1 MAESKVF
8 KGIHLVYQD
17 KPIELI
23 SKSLGQTG
31 LMYQVRVL
39 HKDGEPYL
47 DITEV
52 LLDEDGKV
60 DLTSCIYGVPLKE
73 VCVEEYE
80 TYDFNQN

>member
-1 MAESKVF
+1 ML
-8 KGIHLVYQD
+8 IYQD
-17 KPIELI
+17 QPIKLFDKADGVMYEL
-23 SKSLGQTG
+23 
-31 LMYQVRVL
+31 RVL